1 MQNMNPGPM
10 IFIHS
15 PENIYAVFAVFVLA
29 NLMMLPFGWL
39 CIKAAAR
46 VLRAPRNV
54 LMPIIL
60 VFCIVG
66 AFAINNSPFD
76 LWVLIG
82 FGLAGWFLEANG
94 YPIAPAILGMLLGV
108 MLEEHFITSMIKAD
122 GNLLGFVERPIAA
135 GLAVC
140 TVLLWSVSGWLALRR
155 HLRRRQSPAAVA
167 Q

>member
-1 MQNMNPGPM
+1 MVPPGKIAAIMLTPHRHDSM
-10 IFIHS
+10 RDQDL
-15 PENIYAVFAVFVLA
+15 PTKEFVDTVNALA
-29 NLMMLPFGWL
+29 KSEGFLIIVDDIRCGFRLKLSGSADHYGYNADLQCFG
-39 CIKAAAR
+39 KA
-46 VLRAPRNV
+46 
-54 LMPIIL
+54 M
-60 VFCIVG
+60 
-66 AFAINNSPFD
+66 
-76 LWVLIG
+76 
-82 FGLAGWFLEANG
+82 ANG